1 MAAASCAPEKT
12 ASSQATFDLL
22 LLTATTSS
30 LEGEKWRRQL
40 RERRWGAKRGFDGDE
55 EDKVCES
62 FERRCAHSFGDQKWG
77 FGGGNKETDRKMLLQ
92 YD

>member
-1 MAAASCAPEKT
+1 MVAAASCAPEKT

-62 FERRCAHSFGDQKWG
+62 FEQRCAHSFGDQVG
-77 FGGGNKETDRKMLLQ
+77 IRRREQGDR
-92 YD
+92 